1 MQLFSIFE
9 KVSSKESSTF
19 AASLEMPTTFPFR
32 GAENFTSKIFDFM
45 ATTKKTAAEAAQA
58 NQVANANEVSKS
70 TTAQTQQQ
78 VVVESTAEVS
88 AKADKPQPTAEEI
101 AAKAAKK
108 AERSYNKVV
117 NAIIAGTKHKVL
129 DPVAWMKQAKL
140 VAKQQ
145 EPAIAK
151 AIEAKWAT
159 LCVEVKKAGAY
170 YAESVVV
177 TDKKSGKKTTAKQY
191 HMVEFRP
198 ATKVAEIG
206 RAITPTE
213 YRFAFGEDV
222 VEIKSVKDLTV
233 NHEVIERDKI
243 SKEIDGETYYKVVER
258 KVLKDFRPVE
268 ILDLTPS
275 EFGKRFKLAMQVVFP
290 NNTFC

>member
-1 MQLFSIFE
+1 MQFFSNIP
-9 KVSSKESSTF
+9 KVRPNIAVPLHRHRKHRRC
-19 AASLEMPTTFPFR
+19 FPFR
-32 GAENFTSKIFDFM
+32 GAENFTFKIYDFM
-45 ATTKKTAAEAAQA
+45 TTSKKSAAKAAQA

-70 TTAQTQQQ
+70 VTTQ
-78 VVVESTAEVS
+78 VS
-88 AKADKPQPTAEEI
+88 AKADKPQPTAEEL

-108 AERSYNKVV
+108 AERAYNKVV
-117 NAIIAGTKHKVL
+117 NEIIAVTKHKVL
-129 DPVAWMKQAKL
+129 DPVAWMKQAKI

-159 LCVEVKKAGAY
+159 LCVEVKRAGAY

-177 TDKKSGKKTTAKQY
+177 TDKKSGQKTTAKQY

>member
-1 MQLFSIFE
+1 MKTQKTI
-9 KVSSKESSTF
+9 
-19 AASLEMPTTFPFR
+19 AA
-32 GAENFTSKIFDFM
+32 K
-45 ATTKKTAAEAAQA
+45 AAQA
-58 NQVANANEVSKS
+58 TKVANTNEVSKS
-70 TTAQTQQQ
+70 ATTQ
-78 VVVESTAEVS
+78 VS
-88 AKADKPQPTAEEI
+88 AKADKHQPTVEEL

-108 AERSYNKVV
+108 AERAYNKVV
-117 NAIIAGTKHKVL
+117 DAIISDTKNKVL
-129 DPVAWMKQAKL
+129 EIPAWMKTAKA
-140 VAKQQ
+140 VAKTQD
-145 EPAIAK
+145 PAIAK
-151 AIEAKWAT
+151 AIEDKWAT

-170 YAESVVV
+170 YAESIVV
-177 TDKKSGKKTTAKQY
+177 TDKKTGKKTTAKQL
-191 HMVEFRP
+191 HIVEWRP

-258 KVLKDFRPVE
+258 KVIKDFRPVE
-268 ILDLTPS
+268 VLTLTPA

>member
-1 MQLFSIFE
+1 
-9 KVSSKESSTF
+9 
-19 AASLEMPTTFPFR
+19 
-32 GAENFTSKIFDFM
+32 M
-45 ATTKKTAAEAAQA
+45 ANTTKGAAKAANVTQI
-58 NQVANANEVSKS
+58 VNANEVSKS
-70 TTAQTQQQ
+70 ATTQ
-78 VVVESTAEVS
+78 VS
-88 AKADKPQPTAEEI
+88 AKADKPQPTAEEL

-108 AERSYNKVV
+108 AERAYNKVV
-117 NAIIAGTKHKVL
+117 SSIIADTKHKVL

-159 LCVEVKKAGAY
+159 LCVEVKRAGAY

-191 HMVEFRP
+191 HMVEWRL

-206 RAITPTE
+206 RKITPTE
-213 YRFAFGEDV
+213 YRFAFGEDI

-233 NHEVIERDKI
+233 NHKVVEKKPITKV
-243 SKEIDGETYYKVVER
+243 IDGEEWKKIVETVVS
-258 KVLKDFRPVE
+258 KDFRPVE
-268 ILDLTPS
+268 IVDLTPS

>member
-1 MQLFSIFE
+1 MGGTKAVPLQRQNSDGGLIDE
-9 KVSSKESSTF
+9 VKTTKLTLKNKVFMSNNSKNAAK
-19 AASLEMPTTFPFR
+19 AASK
-32 GAENFTSKIFDFM
+32 N
-45 ATTKKTAAEAAQA
+45 
-58 NQVANANEVSKS
+58 NQINVNEVNKS
-70 TTAQTQQQ
+70 ETAT
-78 VVVESTAEVS
+78 VS
-88 AKADKPQPTAEEI
+88 AKADKAPLTEDEI

-108 AERSYNKVV
+108 AEKAYNRVV
-117 NAIIAGTKHKVL
+117 NAIITGTKHKVL
-129 DPVAWMKQAKL
+129 DPVAWLKSAKAEA
-140 VAKQQ
+140 AKQ

-151 AIEAKWAT
+151 AIESKWAT
-159 LCVEVKKAGAY
+159 LCVEVKRQGAY
-170 YAESVVV
+170 YAESIVV
-177 TDKKSGKKTTAKQY
+177 TDKKSGEKRTAKQY
-191 HMVEFRP
+191 HMVDWRL

-243 SKEIDGETYYKVVER
+243 SKEIDGEEWVKVVER

-275 EFGKRFKLAMQVVFP
+275 EFGRRFKLAMQVVFP
-290 NNTFC
+290 DNTFC